1 MGECLII
8 RGGGGTDTS
17 NATATASVVLSG
29 YTCYVNDQLIAG
41 SMPVQTLNQKLGAG
55 GSVTIPA
62 GYYDGSSS
70 VISTSTLAEETAA
83 NAASSH
89 ILSGYNGWVN
99 GGLVQG
105 SMANWGNTGAT
116 LAANGVY
123 WIPAGWHAGAGVVN
137 QGLAVHWGGTY
148 TPNTGNQVMCWAGWY
163 TGGNIVVLGS
173 SALVSGNI
181 RNGVW
186 IFGVLG
192 NFTGWV
198 DNPLWLWNGST
209 LLMGGATEINK
220 DTGDVVNTLWV
231 YSEDKDGSVYYRQIF
246 DTAGQYNTLKLSWYG
261 QWMVSTR
268 AAQYIEIT
276 VSNNANINNWYISG
290 GTDYRFGKSHN
301 GHYNGTFE
309 ETVPLSWQ
317 RYFNIEVYS
326 RRGWCW
332 VNWIQLWK

>member
-17 NATATASVVLSG
+17 NANATSAVVLTG
-29 YTCYVNDQLIAG
+29 YTCYVDDQLIVG

-62 GYYDGSSS
+62 GYYDGVSS

-83 NAASSH
+83 TAASSH
-89 ILSGYNGWVN
+89 ILTGYTGWSN
-99 GGLVQG
+99 GGWIAG

-137 QGLAVHWGGTY
+137 QSLAVHGGGTY
-148 TPNTGNQVMCWAGWY
+148 TPTTGDQVICWAGWY
-163 TGGNIVVLGS
+163 AAGNIVVLGS
-173 SALVSGNI
+173 SSLVPWNI

-198 DNPLWLWNGST
+198 DATSRQFVLSAVGAQSSGGPASCIYVPNFGSYYVGNWNYIWT
-209 LLMGGATEINK
+209 KA
-220 DTGDVVNTLWV
+220 VVNTYRNASLWV
-231 YSEDKDGSVYYRQIF
+231 WFQTNSGGPAHGADGTHSSTGWSWSGGWISG
-246 DTAGQYNTLKLSWYG
+246 TAGTEIKSELKSSLKNRWIYGMTTGSSTLDWGMGLGAIVWLS
-261 QWMVSTR
+261 M
-268 AAQYIEIT
+268 
-276 VSNNANINNWYISG
+276 
-290 GTDYRFGKSHN
+290 
-301 GHYNGTFE
+301 
-309 ETVPLSWQ
+309 
-317 RYFNIEVYS
+317 
-326 RRGWCW
+326 
-332 VNWIQLWK
+332 

>member
-17 NATATASVVLSG
+17 DATATASVVLSG

-137 QGLAVHWGGTY
+137 QSLAIHWGGTY

-181 RNGVW
+181 KNGVW

-209 LLMGGATEINK
+209 LIMGGASEINK
-220 DTGDVVNTLWV
+220 DIGDVVNTLWV
-231 YSEDKDGSVYYRQIF
+231 YSEDKDGTAYYRQIF

-261 QWMVSTR
+261 HWIVSTR
-268 AAQYIEIT
+268 AAQYVEIT
-276 VSNNANINNWYISG
+276 VSNDANINDWYISG
-290 GTDYRFGKSHN
+290 GTDYQFGKSQN

-309 ETVPLSWQ
+309 ETVPLNWQ
-317 RYFNIEVYS
+317 RYFNIRVNS